1 MVKVFF
7 SYSHKDE
14 ELRNELEEHLA
25 LLKRQGIV
33 ASWHDR
39 RISAGND
46 FGEDISANLEAAN
59 LILLLISASFLA
71 SDYCY
76 DREMRRALE
85 KHDEGTAVVVPVIL
99 YPCDW
104 RSSPFG
110 KLRATPTDGKPI
122 SMHANQHQALSV
134 VAQDVREV
142 AERLQTQA
150 QEHHPESAPPRPPPS
165 SVNAPTARSSNLRIK
180 RTFDDHEKDQFLED
194 SYEYIARY
202 FAGSLE
208 ELEARNQQI
217 KTRFK
222 RTSGT
227 SFTAAVYE
235 NGEKVASCSIW
246 YGADGFRS
254 SDIRYSN
261 SETMERNSFNES
273 VHVEDD
279 GYSMHLKALGMQIHS
294 GNRDEL
300 LSQEGSAEYFWS
312 MLIRPLQG

>member
-25 LLKRQGIV
+25 LLKRQGII

-46 FGEDISANLEAAN
+46 FGEDISENLESANLV
-59 LILLLISASFLA
+59 LLLISASFLA

-76 DREMRRALE
+76 EKEMRRALE

-99 YPCDW
+99 HPCDW
-104 RSSPFG
+104 HSSPFG

-134 VAQDVREV
+134 VARDVREV
-142 AERLQTQA
+142 AEKLQSQA
-150 QEHHPESAPPRPPPS
+150 QEHHPEPTEVPQQPEAVSAP
-165 SVNAPTARSSNLRIK
+165 ATRSSNLRIK

-202 FAGSLE
+202 FAGSLD
-208 ELEARNQQI
+208 ELQARNQQI
-217 KTRFK
+217 KTRLK
-222 RTSGT
+222 RTSET
-227 SFTAAVYE
+227 SFTATVYE
-235 NGEKVASCSIW
+235 NGEKVSSCSIW
-246 YGADGFRS
+246 YCADGFRS
-254 SDIRYSN
+254 GDIRYSS
-261 SETMERNSFNES
+261 SETTERNNFNES
-273 VHVEDD
+273 VRVEDD
-279 GYSMHLKALGMQIHS
+279 GYSMHLKALGMQFHS

-300 LSQEGSAEYFWS
+300 LSQEGAAEYFWS